1 MVLIPLRYGV
11 LKEEAVPTALER
23 VVQEATPKEM
33 LP

>member
-11 LKEEAVPTALER
+11 LKEVVAPTALELE
-23 VVQEATPKEM
+23 VQVATPKEM